1 VTEAHAAR
9 REPAGSEQDGDV
21 RRGVPPW
28 WPATWAFLCL
38 GALGV
43 GWWLLVP
50 HDPTGGLELD
60 PVDPTAGL
68 DPSELERSQRYA
80 TWARPFEMAALV
92 LPISAVLLV
101 GLTTTGA
108 TWTARIATG
117 VRLQSLRALL
127 VAFVVV
133 AVAWVVTL
141 PAEAG
146 VEVVQQAAGTF
157 VGGWQGWAV
166 DRLVQLLQWWAVA
179 GAVVL
184 LVRLAARLFR
194 RSWWVMLTLV
204 AFVLVLTGV
213 FAFGRLSTVE
223 ADYPPLPDGPLRT
236 AVLALADET
245 GVDVTDVRV
254 VPESISA
261 GQYNA
266 YVTGFGSDRVVVLH
280 GLLVLLSTPAETEFV
295 AAHEL
300 AHVDTND
307 SLRRA
312 LLAGLAAALVTAMVG
327 AAAASSRVR
336 SRAGTRRTRI
346 ADASA
351 VPMVM
356 ALALAAGMVAV
367 PALDAAGRR
376 FEWRADVTALGA
388 TDNPAALRGAV
399 SRTAQL
405 YLKEPHPPWI
415 GRVLTGHPS
424 TAERIALADAWD
436 NR

>member
-1 VTEAHAAR
+1 
-9 REPAGSEQDGDV
+9 
-21 RRGVPPW
+21 
-28 WPATWAFLCL
+28 
-38 GALGV
+38 
-43 GWWLLVP
+43 
-50 HDPTGGLELD
+50 
-60 PVDPTAGL
+60 
-68 DPSELERSQRYA
+68 
-80 TWARPFEMAALV
+80 
-92 LPISAVLLV
+92 
-101 GLTTTGA
+101 
-108 TWTARIATG
+108 
-117 VRLQSLRALL
+117 
-127 VAFVVV
+127 
-133 AVAWVVTL
+133 VVTL

-157 VGGWQGWAV
+157 IGGWQAWAV
-166 DRLVQLLQWWAVA
+166 DRLMQLLQWWAVA

-213 FAFGRLSTVE
+213 FAFGRFSTVE

-236 AVLALADET
+236 AVFSLADET

-280 GLLVLLSTPAETEFV
+280 GLLVLLSSPAETEFV

-307 SLRRA
+307 SLQRA
-312 LLAGLAAALVTAMVG
+312 ILAGLGTALMTALVG
-327 AAAASSRVR
+327 AAAASARVR
-336 SRAGTRRTRI
+336 GSAGTRRTRI

-356 ALALAAGMVAV
+356 ALALAAGMLVV
-367 PALDAAGRR
+367 PALDAASRR
-376 FEWRADVTALGA
+376 FEWRADVTALES
-388 TDNPAALRGAV
+388 TEDPAALIGAV
-399 SRTAQL
+399 SRSAQL
-405 YLKEPHPPWI
+405 YLKEPYPPWLS
-415 GRVLTGHPS
+415 RVLTGHPS
-424 TAERIALADAWD
+424 TAERIALADAWEA
-436 NR
+436 RG

>member
-1 VTEAHAAR
+1 
-9 REPAGSEQDGDV
+9 V
-21 RRGVPPW
+21 RRGVPTW
-28 WPATWAFLCL
+28 WPVTWALLCL
-38 GALGV
+38 GAFGV

-50 HDPTGGLELD
+50 HDPTGGLELG
-60 PVDPTAGL
+60 PVDPIAGL
-68 DPSELERSQRYA
+68 DQAELERSQRYA
-80 TWARPFEMAALV
+80 TWARPFEIAALV

-101 GLTTTGA
+101 GLTPTGA
-108 TWTARIATG
+108 EWTARIATK

-133 AVAWVVTL
+133 AFAWVVTL

-146 VEVVQQAAGTF
+146 VEVVRQAAGTF
-157 VGGWQGWAV
+157 IGGWQGWVV
-166 DRLVQLLQWWAVA
+166 DRLMQLLQWWAAA
-179 GAVVL
+179 GLVVL

-204 AFVLVLTGV
+204 AFVLVLSGV
-213 FAFGRLSTVE
+213 FAFGRLSTAE
-223 ADYPPLPDGPLRT
+223 ADYPPLPDGPLRG
-236 AVLALADET
+236 AVLKLADET

-254 VPESISA
+254 VPESVAA

-280 GLLVLLSTPAETEFV
+280 GLLVLLSSPAETEFV

-300 AHVDTND
+300 AHVDSND

-312 LLAGLAAALVTAMVG
+312 LLAGLGAALVTAMVG

-356 ALALAAGMVAV
+356 ALALAAGMVVV
-367 PALDAAGRR
+367 PALDATSRR
-376 FEWRADVTALGA
+376 FEWRADVTALKA
-388 TDNPAALRGAV
+388 TDDPAALRGAV
-399 SRTAQL
+399 SRSAQL

-415 GRVLTGHPS
+415 SRVLTGHPS
-424 TAERIALADAWD
+424 TAERIALADAWE

>member
-1 VTEAHAAR
+1 
-9 REPAGSEQDGDV
+9 
-21 RRGVPPW
+21 VPPW
-28 WPATWAFLCL
+28 WPVTWALLCL
-38 GALGV
+38 GAFAV

-50 HDPTGGLELD
+50 HTPTAGLELG

-68 DPSELERSQRYA
+68 DQAELERSQRYA
-80 TWARPFEMAALV
+80 MWARPFEIAALV

-101 GLTTTGA
+101 GLTPTGA
-108 TWTARIATG
+108 RWTVRIATG

-133 AVAWVVTL
+133 AFAWLVTL

-157 VGGWQGWAV
+157 IGGWQAWAV
-166 DRLVQLLQWWAVA
+166 ERFLQLLQWWAAA

-194 RSWWVMLTLV
+194 RSWWVVLTLV

-223 ADYPPLPDGPLRT
+223 ADYPPLPNGPLRA

-254 VPESISA
+254 VPETVAA

-266 YVTGFGSDRVVVLH
+266 YVTGFGSARVVVLH
-280 GLLVLLSTPAETEFV
+280 GLLVLLSSPAETEFV

-307 SLRRA
+307 SLQRA
-312 LLAGLAAALVTAMVG
+312 LLAGLGAAVVTALVG
-327 AAAASSRVR
+327 ATAASSWVR
-336 SRAGTRRTRI
+336 SRAGARHIRI

-351 VPMVM
+351 VPMVL
-356 ALALAAGMVAV
+356 ALALAAGMVVV
-367 PALDAAGRR
+367 PALDAASRA
-376 FEWRADVTALGA
+376 FEVRADMTALA
-388 TDNPAALRGAV
+388 VTDDPAALRGAV
-399 SRTAQL
+399 SRNAQL
-405 YLKEPHPPWI
+405 YLNEPHPPWI
-415 GRVLTGHPS
+415 SRVLTGHPS
-424 TAERIALADAWD
+424 TAERIALADAWET
-436 NR
+436 RM